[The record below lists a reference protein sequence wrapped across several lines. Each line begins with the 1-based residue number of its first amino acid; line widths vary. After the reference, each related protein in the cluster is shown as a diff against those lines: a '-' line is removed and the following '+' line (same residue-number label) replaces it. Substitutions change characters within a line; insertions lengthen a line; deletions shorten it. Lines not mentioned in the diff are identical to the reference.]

1 MRYKYRS
8 PNIDVY
14 KDTLSKEGFQIKL
27 TSDWWR
33 APSGGHSFENFD
45 KLWERLKESENI
57 KIKNVKKWFS
67 QGRILRFHFLIYFCV
82 GSKSK
87 IHQSAHGNS
96 STSIFE

>member
-1 MRYKYRS
+1 MISDWSNLISISDWSNEKNPLRYKYRS

-67 QGRILRFHFLIYFCV
+67 QGRI
-82 GSKSK
+82 
-87 IHQSAHGNS
+87 
-96 STSIFE
+96 